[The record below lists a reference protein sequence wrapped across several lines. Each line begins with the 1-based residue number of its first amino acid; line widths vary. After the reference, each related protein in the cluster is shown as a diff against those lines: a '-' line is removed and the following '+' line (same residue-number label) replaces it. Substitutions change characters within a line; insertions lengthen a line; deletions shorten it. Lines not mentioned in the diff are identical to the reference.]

1 MDSQQLSA
9 FLAVASQ
16 QSFSLAAE
24 SLFLTQSAVSKRI
37 SLLEQQLGT
46 PLFDRHN
53 RSVSLTEAGHQL
65 LPKAKRILELMS
77 DTELELANLSGKVHG
92 TLSLAT
98 SHHIG
103 LHRLPPVLKAFVLK
117 FPDAQLNLE
126 FRESERAY
134 LLVKQRQV
142 ELALSTLDN
151 LPSPELSQ
159 HPLWTDS
166 MQCVCA
172 KHHPLTKASQ
182 LSLSDLANTTAVLP
196 ERNTITYQL
205 VEEQFKTHGL
215 TLNAPMPTNYL
226 ETIKMMVSV
235 GLGWSVLPTS
245 MIDDQITQLQW
256 PGVPMFRE
264 LGVIHLKNRT
274 LSNGAQEFLK
284 LLKALAAFD
293 QE

>member
-24 SLFLTQSAVSKRI
+24 SLFITQSAVSKRI

-53 RSVSLTEAGHQL
+53 RSVSLTEAGRQL

-103 LHRLPPVLKAFVLK
+103 LHRLPPVLKAFVLQ

-159 HPLWTDS
+159 YPLWTDA

-172 KHHPLTKASQ
+172 KHHPLTKISR
-182 LSLSDLANTTAVLP
+182 LSLADLANTTAVLP
-196 ERNTITYQL
+196 EKNTITYQL
-205 VEEQFKTHGL
+205 VEEQFQTHGL

-245 MIDDQITQLQW
+245 MIDDQITRLQW
-256 PGVPMFRE
+256 PGAPMYRE
-264 LGVIHLKNRT
+264 LGVIHLKHRT

-284 LLKALAAFD
+284 LLKTLAAFD